1 VSLVLDD
8 LGTCIDGSVGH
19 GDGKVQ
25 AAFVIDADFGDDD
38 GRVVVTDESTGD
50 AEFSH
55 FVLQ

>member
-1 VSLVLDD
+1 MAMARSRLP
-8 LGTCIDGSVGH
+8 
-19 GDGKVQ
+19 
-25 AAFVIDADFGDDD
+25 FVIDADFGDDD